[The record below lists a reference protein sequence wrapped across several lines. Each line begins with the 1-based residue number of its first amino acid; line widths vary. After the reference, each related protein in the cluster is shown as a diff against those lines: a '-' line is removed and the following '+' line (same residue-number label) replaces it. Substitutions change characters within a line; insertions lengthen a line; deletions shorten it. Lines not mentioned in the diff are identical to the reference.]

1 MEYFLECIAKT
12 ILNEFSDRLDAQ
24 CLVFPNRRAGLFFM
38 KYLASETDKPVWA
51 PAVMTINELFR
62 SLSPLMLAEN
72 EVLLF
77 ELFRE
82 LQKFR
87 KTRETF
93 DDFYYWGDILL
104 NDFDDIDKYLV
115 DAATIF
121 RNVQDLKM
129 IDHQFGGLTPDQI
142 EIIRRFWNNFDAGK
156 QTDEK
161 KRFADIWSVLAD
173 VYTGFRASLRLK
185 NYAYE
190 GMIFRDVIDHKRWMN
205 QRAFRWDKVHFIGFN
220 ALNECEKTLMSILRN
235 DHKAKFY
242 WDYDDYYLKSGD
254 VNSAGNFL
262 KENIKKYGNDMPP
275 CWKYNTLLTATSGT
289 VSRKVIE
296 TSSDIAQ
303 VKLIPRLLM
312 ELPDLKTDNAH
323 QTAIVLADENL
334 LIPLLS
340 SLPEEIGDVNITMGY
355 PMRETPV
362 FHFVKSLLDLQS
374 NASSNNENGEF
385 HSADILKVLSSTMV
399 VPFMTD
405 EDKLLIE
412 KIVAGPP
419 GRIKSDYFGSSEF
432 LHLLFRKQ
440 SNPLML
446 ADYLNEILHLIV
458 RKNLDESDGPD
469 IQAEDLTTRKINN
482 EFVFRAVLAIN
493 RMKMLTDDPEIKF
506 NVGTFAAML
515 ERILRIQSV
524 PFSGEPLSGIQI
536 MGILETRTLDFRNL
550 IILSVNEGVLPSVT
564 TSSSFIPFSLREAFG
579 LPSIN
584 HQESIYAYHFYRLLH
599 RAQNVTFIYNS
610 NSEGMRSGE
619 MSRFLLQMKY
629 EPVMQ
634 PDHTSL
640 SFEIKNPPSPRTY
653 VERSEVIN
661 QKLLSRFTNAGT
673 GKILSPSAINIWLGC
688 RMKFY
693 YRYVNDLRE
702 PQRIKG
708 EIDPAILGSIFHIA
722 VKRLYN
728 PYLDKIITVSA
739 FDTLRRNREYIY
751 GLVESTIK
759 ENLLTNN
766 DSYSTI
772 NNLITSN
779 VLFTYISRVLEID
792 QKSAPI
798 KIIAL
803 EKPVEFTVKTGLNAA
818 IDEFLM
824 GGVIDRI
831 DIRNDKIRIIDYK
844 TGSAADHI
852 KSVGELFL
860 DDRKKDLDC
869 WLQTLLY
876 CEGYLS
882 ENPEAVV
889 APLVYKVRRIP
900 GDKSTEKLIIK
911 EKRNEELVI
920 DNYNSIRHEYLEG
933 LSDTIQAM
941 FNEGEPFVMTADQST
956 KCPYCE
962 YRKLCK
968 R

>member
-1 MEYFLECIAKT
+1 
-12 ILNEFSDRLDAQ
+12 
-24 CLVFPNRRAGLFFM
+24 
-38 KYLASETDKPVWA
+38 
-51 PAVMTINELFR
+51 
-62 SLSPLMLAEN
+62 
-72 EVLLF
+72 VLLF

-104 NDFDDIDKYLV
+104 NDFDDIEKYLV

-362 FHFVKSLLDLQS
+362 FHFFKSLLDLQS

-482 EFVFRAVLAIN
+482 DLFSEPCLQ
-493 RMKMLTDDPEIKF
+493 LT
-506 NVGTFAAML
+506 G
-515 ERILRIQSV
+515 
-524 PFSGEPLSGIQI
+524 
-536 MGILETRTLDFRNL
+536 
-550 IILSVNEGVLPSVT
+550 
-564 TSSSFIPFSLREAFG
+564 
-579 LPSIN
+579 
-584 HQESIYAYHFYRLLH
+584 
-599 RAQNVTFIYNS
+599 
-610 NSEGMRSGE
+610 
-619 MSRFLLQMKY
+619 
-629 EPVMQ
+629 
-634 PDHTSL
+634 
-640 SFEIKNPPSPRTY
+640 
-653 VERSEVIN
+653 
-661 QKLLSRFTNAGT
+661 
-673 GKILSPSAINIWLGC
+673 
-688 RMKFY
+688 
-693 YRYVNDLRE
+693 
-702 PQRIKG
+702 
-708 EIDPAILGSIFHIA
+708 
-722 VKRLYN
+722 
-728 PYLDKIITVSA
+728 
-739 FDTLRRNREYIY
+739 
-751 GLVESTIK
+751 
-759 ENLLTNN
+759 
-766 DSYSTI
+766 
-772 NNLITSN
+772 
-779 VLFTYISRVLEID
+779 
-792 QKSAPI
+792 
-798 KIIAL
+798 
-803 EKPVEFTVKTGLNAA
+803 
-818 IDEFLM
+818 
-824 GGVIDRI
+824 
-831 DIRNDKIRIIDYK
+831 
-844 TGSAADHI
+844 
-852 KSVGELFL
+852 
-860 DDRKKDLDC
+860 
-869 WLQTLLY
+869 
-876 CEGYLS
+876 
-882 ENPEAVV
+882 
-889 APLVYKVRRIP
+889 
-900 GDKSTEKLIIK
+900 
-911 EKRNEELVI
+911 
-920 DNYNSIRHEYLEG
+920 
-933 LSDTIQAM
+933 
-941 FNEGEPFVMTADQST
+941 
-956 KCPYCE
+956 
-962 YRKLCK
+962 
-968 R
+968 